1 MIKDNKLQVFK
12 LKRGQLSLRTKI
24 VLNFLVV
31 ITVVGLLS
39 LSFGAKLIKDTIIS
53 QAKVK
58 VQHDLASARLVFNE
72 KLNDIQDIVSST
84 AAREGIQEDIKNN
97 RNSSLLIKL
106 NRVREKH
113 RLDILTLTDCNG
125 IVIVRTRNPKVL
137 SDDLSQDEIIN
148 YALNQKVIASP
159 EIVSQEE
166 LLKEDA
172 QLAEQATMEFIET
185 PQAEFRPGNRETSG
199 MILKAASPIIDENN
213 INLGILYGG
222 ILLNRNYEIVDQIKD
237 LVFKGEL
244 YKGRD
249 IGTATIF
256 QHDLRISTN
265 VRTELRERAT
275 GTRVS
280 KEINA
285 TVLQGGKTWIGRA
298 FVVNDW
304 YITAYEPIRNIN
316 NQIIGMLYVGML
328 ESPYIDKTNQVLFTF
343 TILAF
348 SGVVILLIILYYST
362 TKIINPL
369 REMVN
374 ATQNIANGDLSQKV
388 KVKSRDEI
396 GILADSFNQMTE
408 NLKAANE
415 KLMDWGKSLE
425 NKVNKRT
432 SELAR
437 MQAQLTQSEKLASLG
452 KLSASIAHEINN
464 PLGAILVYS
473 HLVLEDIEKKGPQYK
488 NVNKIIKETT
498 RCKDIIKSLLEFAR
512 PSELEMHRVDV
523 NQIVEKSISLFKQHQ
538 LIKNIRL
545 KRNLDSS
552 LPGIMADSIK
562 LQQVFINIIRNAV
575 EAMDGNG
582 TLTIS
587 TSLVERGKY
596 ICIKFSD
603 TGPGIKG
610 EDLHR
615 IFEPFFSTK
624 IVGKGTGLGLSISYS
639 IIQKHQGKIEVE
651 SKLGKGASFF
661 VKLLNNMDL

>member
-1 MIKDNKLQVFK
+1 

-31 ITVVGLLS
+31 IIVIGLLS
-39 LSFGAKLIKDTIIS
+39 LSFGSKLIKNTIIS
-53 QAKVK
+53 QAQLK
-58 VQHDLASARLVFNE
+58 VQHDLASARLVFEE

-97 RNSSLLIKL
+97 RNSSLLSKL

-137 SDDLSQDEIIN
+137 SDDQSQDEIIN
-148 YALNQKVIASP
+148 WALNQKVIASP
-159 EIVSQEE
+159 EIVSREE
-166 LLKEDA
+166 LIKEDP
-172 QLAEQATMEFIET
+172 QLAEQANIKFIDT
-185 PQAEFRPGNRETSG
+185 PQAEFRPGNRESSG
-199 MILKAASPIIDENN
+199 MMLKAASPIIDENK

-222 ILLNRNYEIVDQIKD
+222 ILLNRNHEIVDQIKD

-244 YKGRD
+244 YRGRD

-265 VRTELRERAT
+265 VRTESQERAI

-280 KEINA
+280 KEVNA
-285 TVLQGGKTWIGRA
+285 AVLQEGKTWIDRA

-304 YITAYEPIRNIN
+304 YITAYEPIKNIN

-348 SGVVILLIILYYST
+348 SGAIMLLIILYYST

-374 ATQNIANGDLSQKV
+374 ATQKIASGDLSQKV
-388 KVKSRDEI
+388 MVKSKDEI

-408 NLKAANE
+408 NLKAANQ
-415 KLMDWGKSLE
+415 KLVEWGKSLE
-425 NKVNKRT
+425 NKVYKRT
-432 SELAR
+432 GELAR

-473 HLVLEDIEKKGPQYK
+473 HLVLEDLKKKDPQYK

-523 NQIVEKSISLFKQHQ
+523 NQIVEKSISLLKQHQ
-538 LIKNIRL
+538 LIQKIRF
-545 KRNLDSS
+545 KKNLDSS
-552 LPGIMADSIK
+552 LPTIMADSTK
-562 LQQVFINIIRNAV
+562 LQQVFINIIQNAV

-587 TSLVERGKY
+587 TSLAERGKY
-596 ICIKFSD
+596 TCIKFSD

-610 EDLHR
+610 EDLPR

-624 IVGKGTGLGLSISYS
+624 DVGKGTGLGLSISYS

-651 SKLGKGASFF
+651 SKFGKGAKFF
-661 VKLLNNMDL
+661 VKLLNNMGS